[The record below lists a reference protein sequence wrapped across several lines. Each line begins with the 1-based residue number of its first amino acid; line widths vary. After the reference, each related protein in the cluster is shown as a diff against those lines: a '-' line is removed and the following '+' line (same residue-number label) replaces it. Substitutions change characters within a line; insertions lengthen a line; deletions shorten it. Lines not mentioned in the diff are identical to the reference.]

1 MPRTTIRTEDVTDD
15 AVTAPKIASGA
26 VPEYDDSGIQDDIAL
41 IGFKVAA
48 NGSLAK
54 YDLVDQTVDDFQDA
68 SGVDASA
75 STGENFNSANNY
87 YSGSANNI
95 PTGGTAT
102 THGLYSVNTFL
113 ASGDLVVPASGNL
126 DFLVVAGGGGG
137 GSEYNSVTNARSS
150 GGGGAVGV
158 RVMAATAVTAQTY
171 SIVVGAGGAAASS
184 NAAGASGSTS
194 SAAGISASG
203 GGGGGSTGNTH
214 VGTTG
219 GSGGGNAGGGSATG
233 QAGNTGGYSP
243 VEGYAGGGC
252 ASDGDGGGGGGGA
265 GGVGGNGNAST
276 MGQGGVGGVGI
287 SNDWR
292 TGSGVYYG
300 GGGGGGSDSTYA
312 GGAGGSS
319 IGGAGG
325 VGASASSGSRNG
337 ADAVANTGAGGGGA
351 GEQVGGPGSQLGGD
365 GSAGIVV
372 VRALTSAWQTYS
384 NMTLVSNATTA
395 EATPTKGDMVCTIT
409 NGAGT
414 TTLNTD
420 IKAYVSRDNGTTYT
434 QGTLASQGT
443 SGGHDILTFHDLD
456 ISSQP
461 SGTSMRYKITTHNQS
476 ASKTTRIQ
484 AVSLGWS

>member
-1 MPRTTIRTEDVTDD
+1 MPLTKVTSGVRTLGTGEVTS
-15 AVTAPKIASGA
+15 ANLAAGA
-26 VPEYDDSGIQDDIAL
+26 VDTSGLEDDIAL
-41 IGFKVAA
+41 LGFRVAS

-68 SGVDASA
+68 SGIDASA
-75 STGENFNSANNY
+75 STGENFNSTNNY

-95 PTGGTAT
+95 PTGGTETA
-102 THGLYSVNTFL
+102 HGLYSVNTFL

-137 GSEYNSVTNARSS
+137 GSEYNGSTNDRAS
-150 GGGGAVGV
+150 GGGGAGGV

-171 SIVVGAGGAAASS
+171 AIVVGAGGAAASS
-184 NAAGASGSTS
+184 NAPGASGSTS

-214 VGTTG
+214 QGTDG
-219 GSGGGNAGGGSATG
+219 GSGGGNAGGGGATG
-233 QAGNTGGYSP
+233 RAGNTGGYSP
-243 VEGYAGGGC
+243 VEGYASGGTKN
-252 ASDGDGGGGGGGA
+252 DGDGGGGGGGA
-265 GGVGGNGNAST
+265 GGVGGDSNASSNGN
-276 MGQGGVGGVGI
+276 GGLGGIGI

-292 TGSGVYYG
+292 TGSGVFYG
-300 GGGGGGSDSTYA
+300 GGGGGGSEDTNV
-312 GGAGGSS
+312 GGTGGSS

-325 VGASASSGSRNG
+325 AGQNASGSRNG
-337 ADAVANTGAGGGGA
+337 ADAVANTGSGGGGA
-351 GEQVGGPGSQLGGD
+351 GEQVGGAGSQLGGD

-384 NMTLVSNATTA
+384 NMTLVSNATTS

-476 ASKTTRIQ
+476 VSKTTRIQ